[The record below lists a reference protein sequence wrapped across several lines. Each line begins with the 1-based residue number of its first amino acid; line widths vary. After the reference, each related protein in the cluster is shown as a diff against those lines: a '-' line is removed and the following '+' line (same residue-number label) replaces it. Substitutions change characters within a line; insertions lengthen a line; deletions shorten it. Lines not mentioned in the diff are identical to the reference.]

1 MSKSVSVILNSNN
14 AISGNTQKSEYF
26 IDWNSVLDKN
36 KSYIMHFTY
45 LGGQNTYT
53 ASKLPCLYLSFNT
66 NSYITSTTANTIR
79 TQMIGFLKP
88 IVFGGSGG
96 GGGSENSCYLQADYN
111 TNLPLYVEAG
121 SMSPNFSV
129 SILTSA
135 NPPLPYTDTAT
146 LPPAQYVLSLRFT
159 ESP

>member
-14 AISGNTQKSEYF
+14 AISGNTQKAEYF

-36 KSYIMHFTY
+36 KSYIMHYTY

-53 ASKLPCLYLSFNT
+53 GSKLPCLYLSFNT

-88 IVFGGSGG
+88 IVLV
-96 GGGSENSCYLQADYN
+96 GSEDSCYLQAEDN

-129 SILTSA
+129 SILTSD
-135 NPPLPYTDTAT
+135 NPPLPYTDNTIGTPA
-146 LPPAQYVLSLRFT
+146 PPAQYVLSLRFT
-159 ESP
+159 EIN